1 MKRLL
6 LDTHVVLWWL
16 QGSDRLKDSVVVL
29 LKDATNEV
37 FVSAASVWE
46 ISIKQG
52 LGKLEA
58 PDDLLDLIEQSG
70 FEELSISSFHAE
82 QAGRLPLVHKDPFDR
97 MLIAQAQAEGLIL
110 VTHNEAI
117 LYVRRSMPRSDRHAL
132 ACS

>member
-46 ISIKQG
+46 IAIKQG

-70 FEELSISSFHAE
+70 FEALSISSFHAE
-82 QAGRLPLVHKDPFDR
+82 QAGRLPLAHKDPFDR

-117 LYVRRSMPRSDRHAL
+117 LYVRCSMP
-132 ACS
+132 